1 MSYGHYDLTL
11 STEKI
16 YSVEDLSCMY
26 GISEI
31 SVMIRVHHNINRDS
45 YVINLDDDKYQLVF
59 ANKRDLARINYLM
72 SLDVNDEC
80 ELVDEL
86 VTILDLFY
94 ELFNFVR
101 RK

>member
-16 YSVEDLSCMY
+16 YTVEDLSYMY

-31 SVMIRVHHNINRDS
+31 GIMVRVHHGVNRDS

-59 ANKRDLARINYLM
+59 ANKRDLARIEYLM
-72 SLDVNDEC
+72 NLDVDNDC

-86 VTILDLFY
+86 ATILDLFY

>member
-16 YSVEDLSCMY
+16 YTVEDLSYMY

-31 SVMIRVHHNINRDS
+31 GVMVRVHHGVNRDS

-59 ANKRDLARINYLM
+59 ANKRDLARIEYLM
-72 SLDVNDEC
+72 NLDVDNDC

-86 VTILDLFY
+86 ATILDLFY

>member
-16 YSVEDLSCMY
+16 YTVEDLSYMY

-31 SVMIRVHHNINRDS
+31 GVMVRVHHGVNRDS
-45 YVINLDDDKYQLVF
+45 YVINLDGDKYQLVF
-59 ANKRDLARINYLM
+59 ANKRDLARIEYLM
-72 SLDVNDEC
+72 NLDVDNDC

-86 VTILDLFY
+86 ATILDLFY